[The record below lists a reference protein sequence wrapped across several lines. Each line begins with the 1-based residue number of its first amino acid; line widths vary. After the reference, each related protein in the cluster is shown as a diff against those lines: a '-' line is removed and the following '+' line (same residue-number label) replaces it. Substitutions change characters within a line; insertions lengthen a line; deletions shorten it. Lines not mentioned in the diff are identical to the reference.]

1 MKKKILL
8 VDDEPDIVEFLKY
21 NLELEDFEVLVS
33 YDGKDALKKIA
44 QKPNLIILDIMMP
57 EMDGFTVYNK
67 IKENAAYHDIPIIF
81 LTAKSGETDEIK
93 GLNLGASDYIQKP
106 ISPKKL
112 VARVKSN
119 LRKSETLAG
128 TSGNQKVVTIGPL
141 KIDVEKFSIS
151 INGKSKFFPR
161 KEFQLLNYLANNP
174 GKVFKRETLLK
185 EIWGNDVFVV
195 DRTVDV
201 HVRKI
206 REKLGEHSE
215 LIETVKGVGYRFKA
229 PE

>member
-1 MKKKILL
+1 MKQKILL

-33 YDGKDALKKIA
+33 YNGKDALKKIA
-44 QKPNLIILDIMMP
+44 LKPDLVILDIMMP
-57 EMDGFTVYNK
+57 EMDGFTVYDK
-67 IKENAAYHDIPIIF
+67 IKENVVHKNIPIIF

-93 GLNLGASDYIQKP
+93 GLGLGASDYIQKP

-119 LRKSETLAG
+119 LRKSETQQG
-128 TSGNQKVVTIGPL
+128 ISGNQKVVNIGPL

-151 INGKSKFFPR
+151 INGKIKFFPR

-229 PE
+229 SE